1 MTTHDAELLRQRIAE
16 LEREMMDFRL
26 SMARVLAGLYET
38 VHELEKR
45 QKWALEPV
53 EQMRHLRDCIVA
65 HFDLGELRTMCFDLG
80 ISYDGLQGETL
91 HDKAREMVL
100 MLHRGG
106 RVDELRDYCRDKRP
120 FVEI

>member
-1 MTTHDAELLRQRIAE
+1 MTSHEAQLLRQRIAE

-38 VHELEKR
+38 VHELESR
-45 QKWALEPV
+45 QKWSFEPV
-53 EQMRHLRDCIVA
+53 EHMRHLRDCIVA
-65 HFDLGELRTMCFDLG
+65 HFNLGELRTMAFDLG
-80 ISYDGLQGETL
+80 IEFDEVAGETL

-100 MLHRGG
+100 LLHRAG
-106 RVDELRDYCRDKRP
+106 RVDELRSYCRDKRP